1 MSTVE
6 VREVRVDIDGRAA
19 LAPVSFDVEAGRCLA
34 VVGDNGSGKTTLLR
48 VLAGLL
54 APTGGSAQARG
65 RPCDERDA
73 DFRRDVAALVGPP
86 PTARDLTVEEHLL
99 LVARTWGQDA
109 DEAARLVDGLMTEL
123 GMEPLASRFPHQL
136 STGQTQLL
144 RLALTLV
151 RPGGVLLLD
160 EPEHGLDDGR
170 VGTVLAAL
178 RARVETGVTVVLATH
193 DRRFV
198 DGLGADLLELTAA

>member
-1 MSTVE
+1 
-6 VREVRVDIDGRAA
+6 
-19 LAPVSFDVEAGRCLA
+19 
-34 VVGDNGSGKTTLLR
+34 
-48 VLAGLL
+48 
-54 APTGGSAQARG
+54 
-65 RPCDERDA
+65 
-73 DFRRDVAALVGPP
+73 
-86 PTARDLTVEEHLL
+86 
-99 LVARTWGQDA
+99 
-109 DEAARLVDGLMTEL
+109 
-123 GMEPLASRFPHQL
+123 MEPLASRFPHQL